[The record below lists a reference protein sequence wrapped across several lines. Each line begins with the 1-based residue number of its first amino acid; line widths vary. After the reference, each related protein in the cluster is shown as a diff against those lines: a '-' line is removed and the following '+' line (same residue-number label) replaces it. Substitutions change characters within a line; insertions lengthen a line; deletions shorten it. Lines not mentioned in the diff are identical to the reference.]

1 MSDNERPDLV
11 AFQELEHL
19 IHALA
24 DEMAGWRRRAQEAE
38 ARLKAA
44 PPAPT
49 GRVNAA
55 ALEKENRELRERL
68 DAANDSHEAAA
79 REAALSAPATGD
91 GGTPMSRKSS
101 VKVTIVGEE
110 YTIRSDE
117 PAEHTRAVAKYVD
130 ETIRGVMNAGATV
143 ESHKAAILAAL
154 QITDELFKTQDG
166 REELAERMRGLSVE
180 LRRLLPPGK
189 RGV

>member
-1 MSDNERPDLV
+1 
-11 AFQELEHL
+11 
-19 IHALA
+19 
-24 DEMAGWRRRAQEAE
+24 
-38 ARLKAA
+38 
-44 PPAPT
+44 
-49 GRVNAA
+49 
-55 ALEKENRELRERL
+55 
-68 DAANDSHEAAA
+68 
-79 REAALSAPATGD
+79 
-91 GGTPMSRKSS
+91 MSRKSS

-117 PAEHTRAVAKYVD
+117 PTEHTRAVEKYVD

-154 QITDELFKTQDG
+154 QITDELFKSQDG
-166 REELAERMRGLSVE
+166 REELAERMRVLSTE

>member
-1 MSDNERPDLV
+1 
-11 AFQELEHL
+11 
-19 IHALA
+19 
-24 DEMAGWRRRAQEAE
+24 
-38 ARLKAA
+38 
-44 PPAPT
+44 
-49 GRVNAA
+49 
-55 ALEKENRELRERL
+55 
-68 DAANDSHEAAA
+68 
-79 REAALSAPATGD
+79 
-91 GGTPMSRKSS
+91 MSRKSS

-166 REELAERMRGLSVE
+166 REQLGERMRSLSGE
-180 LRRLLPPGK
+180 IRRLLPPGK